1 MQPDQTDALVAS
13 LRKAAHDL
21 VAHHSMNDLETTLG
35 QIVVSAVDTVPGAD
49 AGGVSMTEDGHVGS
63 RVPTN
68 EDIRKLDQMQS
79 QLHEG
84 PCITALADPPED
96 GVVHAP
102 DLAAA
107 PDADRWPHFG
117 PLAVEQGYRSMLS
130 TQLGTTGGIR
140 AALNL
145 YSHEPDAFDDASRTV
160 AGLFGVQA
168 AILIYG
174 VSHAAQLQQAIGTR
188 DVIGQAKGI
197 LMERFD
203 VDDDH
208 AFQMLVRSSQETNL
222 KLVDVARWLASP
234 AGRERSGIPPTAG

>member
-13 LRKAAHDL
+13 LRKAAYDL
-21 VAHHSMNDLETTLG
+21 VAHHSMTDLETTLG
-35 QIVVSAVDTVPGAD
+35 QIVAAAVDTVPGAD

-63 RVPTN
+63 RVPTD

-79 QLHEG
+79 QLNEG
-84 PCITALADPPED
+84 PCITALSDPPDD
-96 GVVHAP
+96 GVVHARDLGARP
-102 DLAAA
+102 DT
-107 PDADRWPHFG
+107 DHWPHFA
-117 PLAVEQGYRSMLS
+117 PLAVEQGYRSLLS

-145 YSHEPDAFDDASRTV
+145 YSHEAGAFDETSRTI

-174 VSHAAQLQQAIGTR
+174 VSHAAQMQQALGTR

-203 VDDDH
+203 VDDDR

-222 KLVDVARWLASP
+222 KLVNVARWLTSP
-234 AGRERSGIPPTAG
+234 AGRERPGPPPTAG